1 MSDSTIDGIII
12 ECEKLGM
19 QHRTVVSMRIV
30 AAELAK
36 GQTIERAAKLAG
48 ISESAVK
55 GWRVRYPPCDDYATG
70 QIAANRE
77 GRLAA
82 TAARRRSRSP
92 VLAEPVDDVPE
103 LGLEDF
109 RMAYFGRPTPIHQQ
123 AWVKALEDPTN
134 LYVFIFAPPGSGKD
148 TTAGDYVCW
157 EVGPDTTGKRVAW
170 FMESQDF
177 SRRRLGRLARYLTD
191 PKVYDHK
198 PVRTPDGTKP
208 TRSLI
213 DDYGPFRWEQGM
225 VHSDGS
231 KVERPTWTKDTMYFV
246 QVQAP
251 EQDPNLW
258 ATGIGGATYGSR
270 IDVCVCSDIFTVEN
284 QASPTE
290 RSKQLDWV
298 KGTLDTRL
306 DESGRLIIIGTM
318 LPTEN
323 NYEKLLEAY
332 TQSARVVHEET
343 IGPSVYTKYSNGVA
357 VVITKAITTDPNTG
371 EESSYWPER
380 FPLDSE
386 FRSKGKRYRVA
397 DLTDEQA
404 AELAG
409 KGATRR
415 LRGLKDRQAIDGR
428 MFKAMFQQERDMDVG
443 GDFTEETLESAQ
455 QPARTFG
462 VAYPREMVVV
472 GVDPALRYGAAWVAL
487 AVNAKEKTVTL
498 VDFFYGDHLGVT
510 GIKDR
515 LILEPLAKWNPTWL
529 CYETNRESAI
539 LEDTLITD
547 AIRTSGVSVF
557 KHHTGRERSDASTGV
572 GTIAH
577 YMRSGQFQIPYQTAA
592 DRARFEI
599 LANHFKAWDAG
610 VTRSKPG
617 RSGHNPDDLAMAT
630 WIAWLKARPMIEKD
644 QPQTHGMRSYVP
656 ERLLRRQERMR
667 KMRNANRIER
677 LRPRRSISALDI
689 MESWREDESE
699 R

>member
-1 MSDSTIDGIII
+1 MTDSTIDQIIS
-12 ECEKLGM
+12 ECAKLRM
-19 QHRTVVSMRIV
+19 QRRTEAKMRIV

-36 GQTIERAAKLAG
+36 GRTIERAAKLAG
-48 ISESAVK
+48 VSESAVK
-55 GWRVRYPPCDDYATG
+55 GWRGRYPPFDDYATG
-70 QIAANRE
+70 QVAANRE

-92 VLAEPVDDVPE
+92 VLSESTDDVPG

-148 TTAGDYVCW
+148 TLAGDYVGW
-157 EVGPDTTGKRVAW
+157 EVGPDTTGQRVAW

-177 SRRRLGRLARYLTD
+177 SRRRLGRLAKYLTD

-198 PVRTPDGTKP
+198 PAKTPDGAKP

-213 DDYGPFRWEQGM
+213 DDFGPFKWEQGM
-225 VHSDGS
+225 VHPDGT
-231 KVERPTWTKDTMYFV
+231 KVERPTWTRDTMYFV
-246 QVQAP
+246 RVQAP

-290 RSKQLDWV
+290 RSKQLEWV

-332 TQSARVVHEET
+332 THAARAVHTET
-343 IGPSVYTKYSNGVA
+343 VGPSVYTKYSNGVA
-357 VVITKAITTDPNTG
+357 VVVTKAITTDPNTG
-371 EESSYWPER
+371 EEASYWPER

-386 FRSKGKRYRVA
+386 YHYKGKRFRVA
-397 DLTDEQA
+397 DLTDA
-404 AELAG
+404 RILELAD
-409 KGATRR
+409 KGATR

-428 MFKAMFQQERDMDVG
+428 MFKAMYQQERDFEVG
-443 GDFTEETLESAQ
+443 GDFTEETLISAR

-462 VAYPREMVVV
+462 VAYPRERIIV
-472 GVDPALRYGAAWVAL
+472 GVDPARTYGAAWVAL
-487 AVNAKEKTVTL
+487 AVDQKEKTVTL
-498 VDFFYGDHLGVT
+498 VDYFFGDQLGTT

-515 LILEPLAKWNPTWL
+515 LIIEPLNKWNPKWL
-529 CYETNRESAI
+529 CYEINRESAI
-539 LEDTLITD
+539 LDDTLISE
-547 AIRTSGVSVF
+547 AIRASGVSVY
-557 KHHTGRERSDASTGV
+557 KHYTGRNRSSAVSGV

-577 YMRSGQFQIPYQTAA
+577 FMRSGQFQIPYQTAA
-592 DRARFEI
+592 DRVRFEV
-599 LANHFKAWDAG
+599 LADHVKAWDAD

-617 RSGHNPDDLAMAT
+617 RSGHTPDDLAMAA
-630 WIAWLKARPMIEKD
+630 WFAWLKARPMIESD
-644 QPQTHGMRSYVP
+644 QPQAHGMRTYVP
-656 ERLLRRQERMR
+656 PGVLAKEERRRQQRQGPDR
-667 KMRNANRIER
+667 VT
-677 LRPRRSISALDI
+677 RRRRVSA
-689 MESWREDESE
+689 EDVMKAWLEDDSGS
-699 R
+699 